1 MDSVYSINI
10 ERAVLSSILFN
21 PDEFEI
27 AKKVVVSEDF
37 YFPAHKKIFEAM
49 DALHKELMPID
60 EEFIRRKI
68 NSHNIDD
75 SVLLEI
81 MSSNPITNIEAYL
94 KEIKDG
100 SIKRKL
106 NIFATEIKRMTL
118 EEGASPAQIF
128 SQIEETFRKLTSQHT
143 YNFLKPVPLSEIE
156 EEDTEYICKNTI
168 PFPKYSVGLISAK
181 GGTGKTYA
189 ALTIANSFVEEQL
202 EETKSI
208 KKVLILATEDRA
220 GKLKA
225 RANKL
230 NLKNQQHIHISSIYS
245 FDILER
251 DPKTQNWK
259 LTEDFYKFKNDSIN
273 YDLVIIDPMISFYSG
288 KENDN
293 GDAKKFMMPFVRL
306 ADERNQNII
315 FLHHT
320 DKEGKGSRGAG
331 AFADATR
338 LTYYVTKETQ
348 FNEKDKLEE
357 VKDSRKLRFEIQKE
371 NDDIKTIK
379 KLDNITSVG
388 GIGSFLLDVFPIKVE
403 IQSLSNNTHAT
414 TTEPIKQI
422 LKKKETRTPFDENQ
436 EEKFDFD
443 AIVQVLEFTDEEDKK

>member
-1 MDSVYSINI
+1 MDSLYSINI

-27 AKKVVVSEDF
+27 AKKVVIAEDF

-81 MSSNPITNIEAYL
+81 MSSNPITNVEAYL

-106 NIFATEIKRMTL
+106 NLFATEIKRMTL

-128 SQIEETFRKLTSQHT
+128 SQIEETFKKLTSQHT
-143 YNFLKPVPLSEIE
+143 YNFLKPIPLSEIE
-156 EEDTEYICKNTI
+156 EEETEYICKNTV
-168 PFPKYSVGLISAK
+168 PFPKFSVGLISAK

-189 ALTIANSFVEEQL
+189 ALTIANNFVEEQL

-230 NLKNQQHIHISSIYS
+230 NLKHQPHIEISSIYS
-245 FDILER
+245 FDILEKDFR
-251 DPKTQNWK
+251 TQNWK
-259 LTEDFYKFKNDSIN
+259 LTEDFYKFKNDSAMF
-273 YDLVIIDPMISFYSG
+273 DLVIIDPMLSFYSG

-293 GDAKKFMMPFVRL
+293 GDAKRFMMPFVRL
-306 ADERNQNII
+306 ANERNQNII
-315 FLHHT
+315 FLHHA

-348 FNEKDKLEE
+348 INGNNKLEE

-371 NDDIKTIK
+371 NDDIKTVKI
-379 KLDNITSVG
+379 LDNITNIG

-403 IQSLSNNTHAT
+403 IQTSK
-414 TTEPIKQI
+414 EKQ
-422 LKKKETRTPFDENQ
+422 
-436 EEKFDFD
+436 
-443 AIVQVLEFTDEEDKK
+443 EDKKIFPQETISKKDELGTNLTCDEDLTKNNVEEFEDMIKGLNFG